1 MNIEGTHFYSPD
13 ASYSDLYVR
22 FGEPGKAIILKGQWI
37 SESLITVMVP
47 KYLKPDVLRVEIT
60 INGKDWTNDGKTY
73 GYFDPFV
80 LRAEPA
86 LISVDGTTIVLIK
99 GFGFVN
105 TSSSHSLISS
115 TSKLSLSSQGKPC
128 VREAT
133 YIDKNTLRTTTIPQS
148 LVNYNDQSNVLW
160 DAIYIDAS
168 ISGSNANDFTDNEVE
183 VFYYEEPE
191 YKELSVA
198 ESAANIES

>member
-1 MNIEGTHFYSPD
+1 MDIEGTHFTCPD
-13 ASYSDLYVR
+13 ASFSDLYIR

-37 SESLITVMVP
+37 SESHISVIIP

-105 TSSSHSLISS
+105 TTSSNSLISS
-115 TSKLSLSSQGKPC
+115 TSKLTLLCQSKPC
-128 VREAT
+128 VREAN
-133 YIDKNTLRTTTIPQS
+133 YIDKNTLTTTTFPQS
-148 LVNYNDQSNVLW
+148 LVNYN
-160 DAIYIDAS
+160 
-168 ISGSNANDFTDNEVE
+168 
-183 VFYYEEPE
+183 
-191 YKELSVA
+191 
-198 ESAANIES
+198 ESQ